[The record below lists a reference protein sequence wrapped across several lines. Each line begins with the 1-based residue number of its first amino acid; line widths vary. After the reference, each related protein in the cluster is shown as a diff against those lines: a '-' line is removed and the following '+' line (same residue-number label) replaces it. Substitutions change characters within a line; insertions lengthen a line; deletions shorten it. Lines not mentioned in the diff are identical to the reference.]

1 MRRSRDALDMAS
13 VYASPAGSKWRL
25 SMLRTRLCELLGI
38 EHPVIQAAIGPWS
51 SAELVAAVLN
61 AGALG
66 SVGTSLQTAED
77 LEEQLT
83 QVRRLTDRPFAVNH
97 TARPSNEEAFAL
109 TLEAS
114 PKIVTFVPGD
124 PSELVGRAH
133 GAGVP
138 DTRGGG
144 RGHR

>member
-1 MRRSRDALDMAS
+1 MAP
-13 VYASPAGSKWRL
+13 VYASPAGSKGWL
-25 SMLRTRLCELLGI
+25 GLLWNRLCAILGV
-38 EHPVIQAAIGPWS
+38 EHPVIQTAIGTWS
-51 SAELVAAVLN
+51 SAELVAAVSN

-97 TARPSNEEAFAL
+97 TARPSNEETFAL

-114 PKIVTFVPGD
+114 PKIVSFALGD
-124 PSELVGRAH
+124 PPTMLASSLCSRFT
-133 GAGVP
+133 P
-138 DTRGGG
+138 
-144 RGHR
+144 

>member
-1 MRRSRDALDMAS
+1 
-13 VYASPAGSKWRL
+13 
-25 SMLRTRLCELLGI
+25 MLRTRLCEPLGI

-51 SAELVAAVLN
+51 SAELVAAVSN

-97 TARPSNEEAFAL
+97 TARPLNEEAFAL

-114 PKIVTFVPGD
+114 PKIV
-124 PSELVGRAH
+124 SSRWAIRASSS
-133 GAGVP
+133 
-138 DTRGGG
+138 GGPTMLASSLCS
-144 RGHR
+144 RFTP